1 MTALVFASFH
11 SKKHGGVA
19 LLTAAYAMSALIPSK
34 GLFREEAVKVTSS
47 DGSFLF
53 VTMVGTFLGGLKPRG
68 LNTKA
73 FIGLMDAEKWKFIP
87 KMVKVWF

>member
-19 LLTAAYAMSALIPSK
+19 LLTAAYAQSALIPSK

-53 VTMVGTFLGGLKPRG
+53 VTMVGTFLGGL
-68 LNTKA
+68 
-73 FIGLMDAEKWKFIP
+73 
-87 KMVKVWF
+87 MVG

>member
-19 LLTAAYAMSALIPSK
+19 LLTAAYAMAALIPNK

-53 VTMVGTFLGGLKPRG
+53 VTMVGTFLGGG
-68 LNTKA
+68 LEQIGQKNTW
-73 FIGLMDAEKWKFIP
+73 GMM
-87 KMVKVWF
+87 MVDGHC